1 MRANTLE
8 RSDDKRS
15 RLKLNKDGHDAA
27 MNEALPIA
35 NSRRFFDR
43 IDGKV
48 VVCEVY
54 ELTGVNVASG
64 VYSMVDE
71 KSGDA
76 IQGMLLNTDLMGQVK
91 WFQPIVRDGVHVSLS
106 ALLPTEGDLVWN
118 AEFLDSPLI
127 QSITPDPDIKIE

>member
-71 KSGDA
+71 KSGM
-76 IQGMLLNTDLMGQVK
+76 QFRGCCLTPTLWVKLSGFSRLCGMECMYHCQ
-91 WFQPIVRDGVHVSLS
+91 HYSL
-106 ALLPTEGDLVWN
+106 PKVT
-118 AEFLDSPLI
+118 
-127 QSITPDPDIKIE
+127 